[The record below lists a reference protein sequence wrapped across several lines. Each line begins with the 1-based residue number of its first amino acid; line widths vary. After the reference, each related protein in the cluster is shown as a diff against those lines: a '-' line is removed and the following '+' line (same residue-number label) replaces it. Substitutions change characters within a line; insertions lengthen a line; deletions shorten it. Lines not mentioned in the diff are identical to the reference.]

1 MRKEDKIDWNVL
13 PKDIRLQQ
21 IARIFVDRTSTQNI
35 EKRLGKIRADR
46 LIAAEPTCMIITGKT
61 GVGKTTFLQRYR
73 DMHGAEYRDENQN
86 LIRPVFYF
94 SLQARATPLTTA
106 QQMVGE
112 LVSADAAKG
121 SLKNLTDIV
130 KHHLLA
136 QRVELVICDEF
147 QHIVKSGG
155 TIATY
160 QAAEWVKEVVKDTRV
175 PYVMAG
181 MPSIEAKPGQ
191 PAKEGGV
198 VAIIETNDQLKS
210 LTPFRTTISSF
221 NFNTVDERTT
231 FREFLAEIDDN
242 LPFNEYSML
251 GQPSVQLENGEA
263 CHGISDAIYSVTR
276 GYLRPL
282 NLLLR
287 EAATMA
293 IDNGHDRIETADLRD
308 AVEDIGEL
316 SDWCMGNNPFAALS
330 TGRNVGG
337 VIANAA

>member
-1 MRKEDKIDWNVL
+1 MRQGDPKVPDTGKIDWSAL
-13 PKDIRLQQ
+13 PKDTRLER
-21 IARIFVDRTSTQNI
+21 IASIFVDRTSTQNI

-61 GVGKTTFLQRYR
+61 GVGKTTFLKRYR

-86 LIRPVFYF
+86 LVRPVFYF

-106 QQMVGE
+106 QQMVGA
-112 LVSADAAKG
+112 LVSPDAAKG

-155 TIATY
+155 TISTY

-175 PYVMAG
+175 PFVMAG
-181 MPSIEAKPGQ
+181 MPGKD
-191 PAKEGGV
+191 GGV
-198 VAIIETNDQLKS
+198 AAIIETNDQLKS

-221 NFNTVDERTT
+221 AYGTLDERLT
-231 FREFLAEIDDN
+231 FREFLAEIDN
-242 LPFNEYSML
+242 KLPFNEYSKL
-251 GQPSVQLENGEA
+251 GEPSIKRENGEVKL
-263 CHGISDAIYSVTR
+263 GISDAIYSVTH

-287 EAATMA
+287 EAATIA
-293 IDNGHDRIETADLRD
+293 IDNDHIRIEVSDLRD
-308 AVEDIGEL
+308 AVEEIGEL
-316 SDWCMGNNPFAALS
+316 SDWCEGVNPFAGFS
-330 TGRNVGG
+330 GGRDDLDD
-337 VIANAA
+337 IADAA

>member
-1 MRKEDKIDWNVL
+1 MGEEDKIDWATL
-13 PKDIRLQQ
+13 PKDTRLER
-21 IARIFVDRTSTQNI
+21 IASIFVDRTSTQNI

-46 LIAAEPTCMIITGKT
+46 LIAAEPTCMIITGET
-61 GVGKTTFLQRYR
+61 GVGKTTFLKRYR
-73 DMHGAEYRDENQN
+73 DIHGAEYRDSSQN

-106 QQMVGE
+106 QQMVGA
-112 LVSADAAKG
+112 LISPDAAKG

-175 PYVMAG
+175 PFVMAG
-181 MPSIEAKPGQ
+181 MPGKD
-191 PAKEGGV
+191 GGV
-198 VAIIETNDQLKS
+198 AAIIETNDQLKS
-210 LTPFRTTISSF
+210 LTPFRTTITSF
-221 NFNTVDERTT
+221 GYGTLGERTT
-231 FREFLAEIDDN
+231 FRDFLAEIDDKM
-242 LPFNEYSML
+242 PFNEYSML
-251 GQPSVQLENGEA
+251 GQPSTKSADSEVRL
-263 CHGISDAIYSVTR
+263 GISDAIFSVTH

-287 EAATMA
+287 EAAAIA
-293 IDNGHDRIETADLRD
+293 IDNDHIRIETSDLRD
-308 AVEDIGEL
+308 AVEEIGEL
-316 SDWCMGNNPFAALS
+316 SDWCEGVNPFAGFS
-330 TGRNVGG
+330 GG
-337 VIANAA
+337 PDDLDDVANAA

>member
-1 MRKEDKIDWNVL
+1 MDQNDRINWSTL
-13 PKDIRLQQ
+13 PKEIRLEQV
-21 IARIFVDRTSTQNI
+21 ARIFVDRTSTQNI

-46 LIAAEPTCMIITGKT
+46 LIAAEPTCMIIMGET
-61 GVGKTTFLQRYR
+61 GVGKTTFLKRYR

-86 LIRPVFYF
+86 LVRPVFYF

-106 QQMVGE
+106 QQMVGA
-112 LVSADAAKG
+112 LISPDAAKG
-121 SLKNLTDIV
+121 SLKNLTDVV

-175 PYVMAG
+175 PFVMAG
-181 MPSIEAKPGQ
+181 MPGKD
-191 PAKEGGV
+191 GGV
-198 VAIIETNDQLKS
+198 AAIIETNDQLKS

-221 NFNTVDERTT
+221 GYTTSGERST
-231 FREFLAEIDDN
+231 FREFLADIDEE

-251 GQPSVQLENGEA
+251 GDTSRRTESGDLGL
-263 CHGISDAIYSVTR
+263 GISDAIYSVTH
-276 GYLRPL
+276 GFLRPL

-287 EAATMA
+287 EAATLA
-293 IDNGHDRIETADLRD
+293 IENDHSRIEPSDLRN
-308 AVEDIGEL
+308 AVEEIGEL
-316 SDWCMGNNPFAALS
+316 SDWCQGTNPFTEISNQPDDPDEIADAA
-330 TGRNVGG
+330 
-337 VIANAA
+337 